1 MVFFCEFLL
10 EASSE
15 KAGNGSRDS
24 FFAPAVADAFNDS
37 VNAELNLVVRSGQS
51 NKGCNTLLTHA
62 DANTVFAVSA
72 VACMELCDVRSRS
85 TAVQKLN
92 GFHAE
97 KKDFSVE
104 ALPLLDSSAAA
115 PYIATLHS
123 SHGRHSKDG
132 NRNSQRQEDVKT

>member
-10 EASSE
+10 EASPE

-37 VNAELNLVVRSGQS
+37 INAELNLVVRSGQS

-97 KKDFSVE
+97 IFIFCAYAARGNAQAV
-104 ALPLLDSSAAA
+104 ACLLYTS
-115 PYIATLHS
+115 
-123 SHGRHSKDG
+123 RC
-132 NRNSQRQEDVKT
+132 V